1 MQISQWVESQHAP
14 NPCVVQESNVHF
26 FFNCTLKKK
35 KCMREE
41 DTLSPFP
48 RVCIPM
54 KITTFMKCKVSCQI
68 LVFGISTQVW

>member
-14 NPCVVQESNVHF
+14 NPCVVQES
-26 FFNCTLKKK
+26 LKKK

-54 KITTFMKCKVSCQI
+54 KITSFMKCKVSCQI